1 MNALANI
8 NGKHFGFDCL
18 SSQIIEQIC
27 HGEMQSIFC
36 LFCIVVELV
45 REAWKLLSHPII
57 SLDRFFDAR
66 NNYLANKINVNKLSF
81 ITASRAVR
89 PQLVSLIAKIRQ
101 EEKTF
106 LTDWIKITKRI
117 LLKAAS
123 KKI

>member
-1 MNALANI
+1 
-8 NGKHFGFDCL
+8 
-18 SSQIIEQIC
+18 
-27 HGEMQSIFC
+27 MQSIFC

-45 REAWKLLSHPII
+45 REAWKLLSHPIT

-106 LTDWIKITKRI
+106 LTDRIKITKSI
-117 LLKAAS
+117 SLKAAS
-123 KKI
+123 KKYEYQLAAVDHLLKQVDHIRGKC

>member
-36 LFCIVVELV
+36 LFRIVVELA
-45 REAWKLLSHPII
+45 RETWKLLSHPIT

-66 NNYLANKINVNKLSF
+66 NNYLANKINVNILSF

-89 PQLVSLIAKIRQ
+89 PQLISLIAKIRQ

-106 LTDWIKITKRI
+106 LTDRIKITK
-117 LLKAAS
+117 KYFAES
-123 KKI
+123 CQQKI